1 MVSDEKVL
9 ELVYSACDT
18 LNRDLPDEDKI
29 VKSKETILHGDGA
42 SVDSLTIINLMLE
55 VEAQVE
61 KESGKRVSLMNADAF
76 NRGDF
81 ATIESFSRYVSKQAN
96 QA

>member
-1 MVSDEKVL
+1 VTDEKVL
-9 ELVYSACDT
+9 ELVYAACDVI
-18 LNRDLPDEDKI
+18 NRDLPEDDKI
-29 VKSKETILHGDGA
+29 VKATETILHGEGA

-61 KESGKRVSLMNADAF
+61 QASGRRVSLMNADAF

-81 ATIESFSRYVSKQAN
+81 ATVDSFSRYVSKQVN